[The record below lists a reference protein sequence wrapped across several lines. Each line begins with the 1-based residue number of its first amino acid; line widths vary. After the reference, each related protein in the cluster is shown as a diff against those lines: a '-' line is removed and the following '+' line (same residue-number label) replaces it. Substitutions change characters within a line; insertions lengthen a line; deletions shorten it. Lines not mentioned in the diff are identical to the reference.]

1 MPGVKTEEIETE
13 VLEVERVER
22 FVRKVTIAA
31 RDPRPDG
38 RKYKFTVLREA
49 DRKKPRV
56 CGRKWW
62 DGLTWVVCTRVL
74 GIEIPKRLFT
84 PMYQR
89 AMAIMNDR
97 RAHKV

>member
-1 MPGVKTEEIETE
+1 VSGTKTEIGIE
-13 VLEVERVER
+13 VLEVERAER
-22 FVRKVTIAA
+22 SVRKVTIAA

-38 RKYKFTVLREA
+38 KRYKFSVLREG
-49 DRKKPRV
+49 DREKPRV

-62 DGLTWVVCTRVL
+62 DGLTWVVCAKML

-97 RAHKV
+97 HA